1 MLVSICAQA
10 FGLICLSLTLD
21 KHFKSVFKTALSPKL
36 SVCLKTS
43 GWLLI
48 GLSLFFVGLFAL
60 TPSIAIVY
68 WLAILSG
75 NIILLALVYCRM

>member
-1 MLVSICAQA
+1 MLVSICAQI
-10 FGLICLSLTLD
+10 FGLLCLSLALD
-21 KHFKSVFKTALSPKL
+21 KHYKSVFKKILPHKL
-36 SVCLKTS
+36 RGCLKFA

-48 GLSLFFVGLFAL
+48 GLSLLLVVLFAL

-75 NIILLALVYCRM
+75 NILLLVLVYCRL

>member
-1 MLVSICAQA
+1 MLVSICAQV
-10 FGLICLSLTLD
+10 FGLIFLSLSLD
-21 KHFKSVFKTALSPKL
+21 KHFKSVFKTALPHKL
-36 SVCLKTS
+36 SVWLKST

-60 TPSIAIVY
+60 TPSIEVVY

-75 NIILLALVYCRM
+75 NIILLALVYCRL